1 MSKSKG
7 EFLTIDLL
15 KSKGYNPLTYR
26 LFCLM
31 SHYRKQLVFSY
42 SALDNTANTYKSI
55 KNKISVIKSNA
66 SGEVEN
72 YEKYLDNFKNA
83 LADDLN
89 TSLAL
94 TTLFD
99 VLKAEDINNNTRLY
113 LIGEFDKVLSLD
125 LLKDEE
131 IEVPEEILKLVE
143 ERNSAKANKDY
154 AKADEIRGLIEEKG
168 YLIKDSREGTKIE
181 KK

>member
-1 MSKSKG
+1 MK
-7 EFLTIDLL
+7 L
-15 KSKGYNPLTYR
+15 
-26 LFCLM
+26 
-31 SHYRKQLVFSY
+31 
-42 SALDNTANTYKSI
+42 
-55 KNKISVIKSNA
+55 
-66 SGEVEN
+66 
-72 YEKYLDNFKNA
+72 
-83 LADDLN
+83 DDL
-89 TSLAL
+89 
-94 TTLFD
+94 
-99 VLKAEDINNNTRLY
+99 Y
-113 LIGEFDKVLSLD
+113 